1 VWCDFGRIFGFTL
14 SRNVIGFSMKKATL
28 IFSIFL
34 SIQAFAQEPQDYS
47 SPGNVTYDMDF
58 RVKELME
65 RYIKSSEAN
74 PTSNGWRV
82 QVYSGTRDG
91 ANKAKSEWQNP
102 SIEHQFNIYVAY
114 EQPYFKTRIGDFR
127 TKLEAEKLI
136 RTLGAACSGC
146 FVVKDKIKLIPEKE

>member
-1 VWCDFGRIFGFTL
+1 
-14 SRNVIGFSMKKATL
+14 MKTAVT
-28 IFSIFL
+28 IFSIFMSVL
-34 SIQAFAQEPQDYS
+34 AFAQEPKDYTT
-47 SPGNVTYDMDF
+47 PGNVTYEKDY
-58 RVKELME
+58 RVDELVE
-65 RYIKSSEAN
+65 RYVKSSEAS

-91 ANKAKSEWQNP
+91 ANKAKSEWQDP
-102 SIEHQFNIYVAY
+102 SFEHTFNIYVAY

-146 FVVKDKIKLIPEKE
+146 FVVKDKIRLIPEKE